1 MDPEQTRRAAFALAC
16 RVCGD
21 RGQAEAIAERALAR
35 SAEDVAELMRAVRD
49 EARALRPHGVA
60 FGETRRPG
68 ALAELDDAH
77 WQLLDLVAQQGATI
91 AEAADHVGVSPR
103 EALRLLHQA
112 MRGASSLLA
121 PIAVAG

>member
-1 MDPEQTRRAAFALAC
+1 MDREQTKRAAFALAC

-21 RGQAEAIAERALAR
+21 REAAEAIAERALRR
-35 SAEDVAELMRAVRD
+35 SADDVAELMREVRD

-60 FGETRRPG
+60 FGVTRRPG